1 MRSALVRVG
10 WVLLIVFGGVLQAHA
25 QFSIRAAS
33 DQAVAGWNRVDYN
46 GKTVWVSPTVSL
58 ASGDVLRVEPTRG
71 PDGRMAVGLVFT
83 DEGARKMQDLSVA
96 QLNKLIA
103 FVLDDSVVFAP
114 LVRAQI
120 GKEAQITGNS
130 PSGLTQSVVDRIV
143 ASVNR
148 K

>member
-58 ASGDVLRVEPTRG
+58 ASGDVLRAEPTRG